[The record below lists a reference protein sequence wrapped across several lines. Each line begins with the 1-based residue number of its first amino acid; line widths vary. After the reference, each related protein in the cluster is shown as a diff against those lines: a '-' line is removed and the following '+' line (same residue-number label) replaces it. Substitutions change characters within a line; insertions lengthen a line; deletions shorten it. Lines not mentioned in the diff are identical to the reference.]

1 MKFIYLVLINGT
13 DIIRGTNVTEIA
25 SSWVEEE
32 GVTVI
37 DTENMTVMKPAGILD
52 VSIRVF

>member
-1 MKFIYLVLINGT
+1 MKFTYLVLINGT